1 MKIRKW
7 QAVLTA
13 TIATMTLSGPAMAE
27 HKCSAQI
34 EQLRDGLVQRLSCN
48 KTWDDDPIWQFQG
61 GKGKNKDVDTDG
73 CSIHE
78 KLSALI
84 YEKRTEEPPKLGGKK
99 GKGNNLAKGAVND
112 LIDHKFQS
120 AIDQLQRFQDTIEYD
135 AVLNPD
141 PDFSAEGH
149 TAEEWAYWFW
159 NWANTVRMQIDPVTG
174 C

>member
-120 AIDQLQRFQDTIEYD
+120 AIDQLQLFQDTIEYRGLIINYTQQT
-135 AVLNPD
+135 VLRLAAPLTIAAD
-141 PDFSAEGH
+141 ELDQGLDILLDVLKTQS
-149 TAEEWAYWFW
+149 
-159 NWANTVRMQIDPVTG
+159 
-174 C
+174 